1 MLSVTQHF
9 ILISVGLFF
18 SLLLVTHT
26 KKKTSFP
33 SCTDSVLRND
43 STRIVQPEVVF
54 PMRSE
59 SHGSPNGPIE
69 RKQGTVAIGQSVFYT
84 DFPPKE
90 YGHSGK
96 KKIFLFDIYS
106 VLLV

>member
-1 MLSVTQHF
+1 MRKYFTLKCFGYPTFHFDLS
-9 ILISVGLFF
+9 LFF
-18 SLLLVTHT
+18 C

-33 SCTDSVLRND
+33 SCTDSVIRND

-69 RKQGTVAIGQSVFYT
+69 RKGTVAIGQSVFYT

-90 YGHSGK
+90 YGGHSGK
-96 KKIFLFDIYS
+96 FALILFW
-106 VLLV
+106 